1 MTLLDSRRLPCRRQ
15 LDRTRRARDVAA
27 AAALIALAA
36 LPTAAR
42 QVAGEAPALSNLEG
56 QLINPFASPGRGTAL
71 VFMRLDCPVANR
83 YVAELE
89 RLRRRAV
96 AAKVGFW
103 LVYVEPDVSAAAV
116 REHLS
121 SFQYSG
127 DALLDPAHRLVRL
140 AGATMTPEAAVFAE
154 SGENAMVYRGRIDDL
169 YEEIGR
175 RRQRPT
181 RHDLDEAI
189 EALGQERL
197 DEPRV
202 TAAVGCI
209 IADLR

>member
-1 MTLLDSRRLPCRRQ
+1 MRGRGRG
-15 LDRTRRARDVAA
+15 VVA

-36 LPTAAR
+36 LPAAAR
-42 QVAGEAPALSNLEG
+42 QVAGDVPAVSNLEG
-56 QLINPFASPGRGTAL
+56 QRINPFDSPGRGTVL
-71 VFMRLDCPVANR
+71 VFMRLDCSVANR
-83 YVAELE
+83 YLAELE
-89 RLRRRAV
+89 RLRDRAADARV
-96 AAKVGFW
+96 SFW

-121 SFQYSG
+121 SFRYSG
-127 DALLDPAHRLVRL
+127 NALLDPAHRFVRL
-140 AGATMTPEAAVFAE
+140 AGATITPEAAVFAG
-154 SGENAMVYRGRIDDL
+154 SGGTTMVYRGRIDDL
-169 YEEIGR
+169 YEEVGR
-175 RRQRPT
+175 RRQRAT

-189 EALGQERL
+189 EALRQERK